1 MEVVILDISR
11 TKARKLAMIILYQ
24 DLLCKKNNIETN
36 IDEIINN
43 NKDMTDEF
51 IEDIIKGVLNN
62 YSLLVNYANKY
73 LNNWTLDRLGF
84 ADQAIILIALYE
96 LLYTNTSNKIVINEA
111 IVLSKQYSDIKVTKM
126 INAMLDRFYHNE
138 IEDKDGK

>member
-1 MEVVILDISR
+1 MDISR

-138 IEDKDGK
+138 IEDIDGK

>member
-1 MEVVILDISR
+1 MDISR

-138 IEDKDGK
+138 IDDKDGK

>member
-1 MEVVILDISR
+1 MDISR